1 MPSDA
6 EQLATIKSQILANL
20 VSITAKPKPSY
31 NIDGQDIKWGDYHKL
46 LTVQLK
52 EINELLS
59 AETIA
64 EVPSCGFTGE
74 PFP

>member
-20 VSITAKPKPSY
+20 VAITASPKPSY
-31 NIDGQDIKWGDYHKL
+31 NIDGQDIKWGDYHKM
-46 LTVQLK
+46 LTAQLK
-52 EINELLS
+52 EINEVLA

-64 EVPSCGFTGE
+64 EVPSYGFTGE